1 MNATNMIANDVFSD
15 ELAIGA
21 DLMLQECLLWSRAEL
36 FDRLTSASLSQNQET
51 LEMLRLDAMGQFA
64 EFFYLIRARKIETT
78 EQITRL
84 AEIHNQHIDLLSRDT
99 PKMKR
104 LGLRKDRLLD
114 AIFTSDTLPRLTE
127 IWKLHPGRV
136 DQSNLARFLATAMST
151 ETCRKLVVASADP
164 GFLSRSKSAFGSVL
178 VQSTGIMEQ
187 VFGAVLRDLRLR
199 VMGIHFDAG
208 ER

>member
-1 MNATNMIANDVFSD
+1 MIPNDIFSD
-15 ELAIGA
+15 EAAIEA

-78 EQITRL
+78 DQLTRL
-84 AEIHNQHIDLLSRDT
+84 AEIHNEHIDLLCRDL

-114 AIFTSDTLPRLTE
+114 AIFTSDTMPRLIET
-127 IWKLHPGRV
+127 WKLHPGRI
-136 DQSNLARFLATAMST
+136 DQSNLARLLATTMST
-151 ETCRKLVVASADP
+151 ETCRKLVVASADA
-164 GFLSRSKSAFGSVL
+164 GFLSRSKSAFGAVL
-178 VQSTGIMEQ
+178 VQSNGIVERI
-187 VFGAVLRDLRLR
+187 FGGVLRDLRRR
-199 VMGIHFDAG
+199 VMSIHFDAIEG
-208 ER
+208 

>member
-1 MNATNMIANDVFSD
+1 
-15 ELAIGA
+15 LAIGA

-151 ETCRKLVVASADP
+151 ETCRKLVVASADA

>member
-1 MNATNMIANDVFSD
+1 MIANDIFSD
-15 ELAIGA
+15 SRAVDA

-51 LEMLRLDAMGQFA
+51 LETLRLDGMSQFA
-64 EFFYLIRARKIETT
+64 EFFYLIRARRIETT
-78 EQITRL
+78 DQIAQL
-84 AEIHNQHIDLLSRDT
+84 AEIHNEHIELLCKDI

-114 AIFTSDTLPRLTE
+114 AIFTSDTMPRLME

-136 DQSNLARFLATAMST
+136 DQSNLARFLATTMST
-151 ETCRKLVVASADP
+151 ETCRKIVVASADA

-178 VQSTGIMEQ
+178 VQSTGIVEQ
-187 VFGAVLRDLRLR
+187 VFGGVLRDLRRRL
-199 VMGIHFDAG
+199 MSIHFDANEG
-208 ER
+208 